1 MKFIRFISLIMV
13 CLTAFSAFGI
23 IGAAE
28 DISAYDVDTFQPLKG
43 KTLSVLGDSISTFEN
58 VSNGKAASTTN
69 STIKDNVAYYTSGK
83 TNVTLEKT
91 WWKQVEAKTGM
102 RILVNNSYSN
112 SDIFDPKYKK
122 NNVGYLSRAVNLHDN
137 TGDNAGEKPDIV
149 AVYLGTND
157 VSKHSSHLGLAEDIN
172 YKKLI
177 KKSNGKTTYAKPT
190 TVCEA
195 YAVMIHKIKSAYP
208 KAEIY
213 CFNIL
218 PRRGATDEILQA
230 ISDFNDSIRIIAGYF
245 DVGYVDLNR
254 CSGIT
259 STTLVNNRYLHDK
272 LLHPN
277 KKGMSAIASA
287 FIDELNRS
295 SKYTSSVKCHNIKY
309 DLKDVI
315 VNEGTLKSALNG
327 NGFSCS
333 FSKLKYGDFNVS
345 VTMGEKD
352 ITSACYSGGKIKIP
366 SVTGNVR
373 IKASLK
379 SISRTVNNYRYET
392 KKNKLI
398 NIVKNEN
405 TENTMT
411 LNKKGSYTFTNNIN
425 LYYDKSWI
433 LAFRLYDLDRNIYK
447 LLSSTD
453 ENGYTVTLNTKKNIL
468 AISKNSSD
476 YMYGINLSN
485 SKIDYTKPH
494 TYKIAN
500 KYTTSG
506 TNTFYVYI
514 DGALAGEL
522 NTRYTKSYEKVNS
535 KSLFYEDDF
544 NFSTIG
550 SNKYPLSLDQ
560 LKYIQIWETEGK
572 SGHVHKYSYTI
583 VKKATCETPK
593 ATHKICDCSYKQT
606 EYSGKALG
614 HDETAWYTKMTATVY
629 APGKAEKL
637 CRTCGKITA
646 TKKLKQ
652 LICGTPGL
660 SNIKNVESGIK
671 ISWKKVAGAD
681 SYKVYRKT
689 SKTNWKYLKAVTS
702 QSFTDTAVKGNNGKK
717 YIYTVKAC
725 NEAGAGKY
733 ESGISIKCV
742 SAPHLLKLTNTTK
755 GIYIKWESVKGA
767 DSYRIYK
774 KTKDGWKYLKSAKS
788 THATDTNAVKYSGKT
803 FKYTVVAVNDDVIS
817 GYESGLSIKFVA
829 TPKIKNAVNTEKGI
843 KISFSSV
850 KNADEYKIYRKSAN
864 GNWKAIGN
872 TTKTSFTDKSV
883 AESYGKKYTYT
894 VRAFDGKSYS
904 SRESGVTIKRSK

>member
-1 MKFIRFISLIMV
+1 MKFLRFLSLILV
-13 CLTAFSAFGI
+13 FLTVFSSFGI

-28 DISAYDVDTFQPLKG
+28 DISAYSADTVQPLKG

-58 VSNGKAASTTN
+58 ASNGKAASTTN
-69 STIKDNVAYYTSGK
+69 STIKDNVAYYTSEK
-83 TNVTLEKT
+83 TNVTLDKT

-102 RILVNNSYSN
+102 KILVNNSYSN
-112 SDIFDPKYKK
+112 SNIFDPKYK
-122 NNVGYLSRAVNLHDN
+122 NSNVGYLSRAVNLHDN
-137 TGDNAGEKPDIV
+137 TGNNSGEKPDII
-149 AVYLGTND
+149 AIYLGTND

-195 YAVMIHKIKSAYP
+195 YAIMIHKIKAAYP

-218 PRRGATDEILQA
+218 PRRGATDTLAQA
-230 ISDFNDSIRIIAGYF
+230 ISDFNDSIRIIADYYECN
-245 DVGYVDLNR
+245 YVNLNK

-259 STTLVNNRYLHDK
+259 ASRLVNDRYLHDK

-277 KKGMSAIASA
+277 KKGMSAIANA

-295 SKYTSSVKCHNIKY
+295 SKYSSSVKCHNIKY

-345 VTMGEKD
+345 VTMNEKD
-352 ITSACYSGGKIKIP
+352 ITASCYSGGKIKIP
-366 SVTGNVR
+366 AVTGNVR
-373 IKASLK
+373 INASLK
-379 SISRTVNNYRYET
+379 SIPRTVNNYRYEA
-392 KKNKLI
+392 KKSKLI

-405 TENTMT
+405 TENTLT
-411 LNKKGSYTFTNNIN
+411 LNKKGSYIFTNEIN

-433 LAFRLYDLDRNIYK
+433 LAFRLYNLEKNIYK
-447 LLSSTD
+447 LLASTE
-453 ENGYTVTLNTKKNIL
+453 ENGYAVTLNTRKNIL
-468 AISKNSSD
+468 AISKNSSE

-485 SKIDYTKPH
+485 LKIDYTKPH

-514 DGALAGEL
+514 DGILVGKL
-522 NTRYTKSYEKVNS
+522 NTRYNKSYEKVNS
-535 KSLFYEDDF
+535 KKLFYEDDF
-544 NFSTIG
+544 NFNTIG
-550 SNKYPLSLDQ
+550 NNKYPFNPDN
-560 LKYIQIWETEGK
+560 LKYIQIWETEDK
-572 SGHVHKYSYTI
+572 SCHVHKFSYTV

-614 HDETAWYTKMTATVY
+614 HKETAWYTKMTATVY
-629 APGKAEKL
+629 APGKSEKL
-637 CRTCGKITA
+637 CTTCGKITS

-652 LICGTPGL
+652 LVCDTPKL
-660 SNIKNVESGIK
+660 SSIRNVEDGIK
-671 ISWKKVAGAD
+671 ISWKNVAGAD
-681 SYKVYRKT
+681 SYKIYRKT
-689 SKTNWKYLKAVTS
+689 GKTNWKYLKTVTS
-702 QSFTDTAVKGNNGKK
+702 RSFTDTSVKGNNGKK
-717 YIYTVKAC
+717 YIYTVRAC

-742 SAPHLLKLTNTTK
+742 AAPHLLKLTNTTK
-755 GIYIKWESVKGA
+755 GVYIKWSGIKGA

-774 KTKDGWKYLKSAKS
+774 KTKDGWNFLKETKS

-803 FKYTVVAVNDDVIS
+803 FKYTVVAVNDGVRS
-817 GYESGLSIKFVA
+817 GYENGLSIKYVA
-829 TPKIKNAVNTEKGI
+829 TPKIKNTLNTENGI
-843 KISFSSV
+843 KITFTSV
-850 KNADEYKIYRKSAN
+850 KNADSYKIYRKSAD
-864 GNWKAIGN
+864 GKWTAIG
-872 TTKTSFTDKSV
+872 TTSKTSFTDKEV
-883 AESYGKKYTYT
+883 KDSYGKKYTYT
-894 VRAFDGKSYS
+894 VRAFNGKSYS